1 MADLASITE
10 TNTLTMSSREIA
22 KLTGKRH
29 DHVIRDIEK
38 MLDDVKI
45 DRPKF
50 GGVYLDAKGEERKC
64 YNLPKNLTL
73 NLIAGYRA
81 DLRLKIIDRW
91 LELEQGT
98 LSQSNQV
105 VPPPPTNL
113 TDHSSGHARA
123 AELRQMAGELR
134 RRNLENA
141 ISLVLEASRGEGDL
155 VGHFSDLGR
164 RFGPLTVRPAVK
176 KISAGKKAA
185 MKLG

>member
-50 GGVYLDAKGEERKC
+50 GGVYLDAKGEKRKC

-98 LSQSNQV
+98 LSQSNKA
-105 VPPPPTNL
+105 VPASPPNL
-113 TDHSSGHARA
+113 TDHSSSHAR
-123 AELRQMAGELR
+123 
-134 RRNLENA
+134 
-141 ISLVLEASRGEGDL
+141 
-155 VGHFSDLGR
+155 
-164 RFGPLTVRPAVK
+164 
-176 KISAGKKAA
+176 
-185 MKLG
+185 